1 MISLRSLKPYF
12 WDHKDPGGLFKHLFD
27 YRRMWKLAVGFSVTF
42 ALVPV
47 LCAGI
52 FDFMVTKS
60 SMEGELFQQTARVVS
75 NTRRSMAFFLEEHRA
90 ALKFIVRS
98 TSFEDLRKPLKL
110 KKYLEDLQVA
120 FKEGFTDLGVIDS
133 SGILI
138 SYTGPYKPKGI
149 NYSGQQWFKEVL
161 QHGVYVSDVF
171 LGYRQV
177 PHMVIAVTHELQD
190 GSIYIL
196 RTTVDTSKFDTLL
209 AALQLCEHGSAFI
222 INRDGILQTES
233 CKGIKVIKVMERI
246 TLPIPEYSPK
256 TQVEEVT
263 TDNGKQLIVGYAY
276 IENTPFILLVV
287 KPKDELMMPW
297 YRTRTTL
304 LVFLSISVL
313 AVIIVIFGVITQ
325 LINKIHQADE
335 KRLIALHKLE
345 YENKMASIGRLA
357 AGVAHEI
364 NNPLSIINEKA
375 GLIQDMFLLKG
386 MYAKDEKLLSLVDW
400 ILKAVERCGTITM
413 RLLSFA
419 RHIDVSIEQVNM
431 KELLDEVLGLFN
443 KESEYRGIT
452 INMDVESDVPVIESD
467 RGKLQQIFL
476 NLVNNAFAAMKQD
489 GILDIRV
496 EGQNPTFIS
505 IIVADNG
512 CGIPQEHLDRI
523 FEPFYSTKKKEGGTG
538 LGLSITSSL
547 VHKLGGTLEVDSKI
561 GKGTTFYIKLP
572 LKSKN
577 KKMEKL

>member
-12 WDHKDPGGLFKHLFD
+12 FDHKVSETGLFKHLFD
-27 YRRMWKLAVGFSVTF
+27 YRRMWKLSIGFSVMF

-52 FDFMVTKS
+52 FDFMVTKT
-60 SMEGELFQQTARVVS
+60 SMESELFQRTARVVS
-75 NTRRSMAFFLEEHRA
+75 NTRRSVTFFMAKHRS
-90 ALKFIVRS
+90 ALTFIVRS
-98 TSFEDLRKPLKL
+98 SSFEDLRKSLQL
-110 KKYLEDLQVA
+110 YRYLEDLQVT
-120 FKEGFTDLGVIDS
+120 FQEGFTDLGVINGA
-133 SGILI
+133 GIQI
-138 SYTGPYKPKGI
+138 AYAGPFKLEGMD
-149 NYSGQQWFKEVL
+149 YSGQQWFKEVL
-161 QHGVYVSDVF
+161 LHGVYVSDVF

-177 PHMVIAVTHELQD
+177 PHLVIAVRHELQD
-190 GSIYIL
+190 GSVYVL
-196 RTTVDTSKFDTLL
+196 RATVNTVRFNSVLTD
-209 AALQLCEHGSAFI
+209 LQLSKRGSAFI
-222 INRDGILQTES
+222 INRNGILQTES
-233 CKGIKVIKVMERI
+233 LYYGKALERM
-246 TLPIPEYSPK
+246 TLPVPKYSTK
-256 TQVEEVT
+256 TQVKEVT
-263 TDNGKQLIVGYAY
+263 TDDGKQLIVGYAY

-287 KPKDELMMPW
+287 RPKDDLMGPW
-297 YRTRTTL
+297 YSTRTTL
-304 LVFLSISVL
+304 LAFLSISIMG
-313 AVIIVIFGVITQ
+313 VIIVIFSVITH
-325 LINKIHQADE
+325 LINKIHMADD
-335 KRLIALHKLE
+335 KRLAAMHKLE

-400 ILKAVERCGTITM
+400 ILKAVERCGTITK

-419 RHIDVSIEQVNM
+419 RHMEVSIEPVNM

-452 INMDVESDVPVIESD
+452 INMDVESDIPVIESD

-489 GILDIRV
+489 GILNIRV
-496 EGQNPTFIS
+496 EGRNPTFIS
-505 IIVADNG
+505 VIIADNG
-512 CGIPQEHLDRI
+512 CGIPLENLDRI
-523 FEPFYSTKKKEGGTG
+523 FEPFYSTKKKKGGTG

>member
-1 MISLRSLKPYF
+1 MISFRSLKPYF
-12 WDHKDPGGLFKHLFD
+12 CAHKDSGTGLFKHLFD
-27 YRRMWKLAVGFSVTF
+27 YRRMWKLAVGFSVMF

-52 FDFMVTKS
+52 FDFMVTKT
-60 SMEGELFQQTARVVS
+60 SMEGELFQRTARVVS
-75 NTRRSMAFFLEEHRA
+75 NTRRSVTFFMAKHRS

-98 TSFEDLRKPLKL
+98 NSFEDLSKSLQLYR
-110 KKYLEDLQVA
+110 YLEDLQVT
-120 FKEGFTDLGVIDS
+120 FQEGFTDLGVINGA
-133 SGILI
+133 GIQVA
-138 SYTGPYKPKGI
+138 YAGPFKLEGMD
-149 NYSGQQWFKEVL
+149 YSGQQWFKEVL
-161 QHGVYVSDVF
+161 LHGVYVSDVF

-177 PHMVIAVTHELQD
+177 PHLVIAVRHELQD
-190 GSIYIL
+190 GSVYVL
-196 RTTVDTSKFDTLL
+196 HATVNTVRLNSVLTD
-209 AALQLCEHGSAFI
+209 LQLTKHGSVFI
-222 INRDGILQTES
+222 INRNGILQTES
-233 CKGIKVIKVMERI
+233 RYYGKVMERM
-246 TLPIPEYSPK
+246 TLPVPKYSTK
-256 TQVEEVT
+256 TQVKEVT
-263 TDNGKQLIVGYAY
+263 SDDGKQLIVGYAY

-287 KPKDELMMPW
+287 KPKDDLMGPW
-297 YRTRTTL
+297 YSTRTTL
-304 LVFLSISVL
+304 LAFLSISIM
-313 AVIIVIFGVITQ
+313 AVIIVIFSVITH
-325 LINKIHQADE
+325 LINKIHMADD
-335 KRLIALHKLE
+335 KRLAAMHKLE

-476 NLVNNAFAAMKQD
+476 NLVNNAFAAIKQD

-512 CGIPQEHLDRI
+512 CGIPQENLDRI